1 MLKIHFPALVLQIKI
16 YLIIPLLRYCPQP
29 NPYRV
34 HPVSRN
40 ARCAASCGVSPKTLH
55 FFILLPS
62 ALPTIP
68 SNCILPSGNLQA
80 YAPIGIWQSPP
91 VPFKNSRSAHV
102 ISSVTISE
110 SAFTCSNEELPCVLR
125 EPESALSHLHG
136 ILPKSMHADHFRLRM
151 SGAEA
156 SS

>member
-102 ISSVTISE
+102 ISSVTISA
-110 SAFTCSNEELPCVLR
+110 SAPARTILCRLPAIPV
-125 EPESALSHLHG
+125 PASPVP
-136 ILPKSMHADHFRLRM
+136 LPV
-151 SGAEA
+151 
-156 SS
+156 SSVPAQNTA